1 MDSTI
6 FRNEKEFIKKL
17 ETFISILADI
27 TWDTGHDGI
36 IVRISRYHVNIKDKK
51 QQEFFML
58 WLCSKLQRMGY
69 TESEIK
75 EFLLCDLDFILKR
88 GYSIRDS
95 RCSEDNIIFMC
106 IGCVLCIYGI
116 LFIPF
121 FISQHRKN
129 KFCFEIEK
137 KFDEEYKCKIE
148 NTDNIE
154 EILPVFDKYFDM
166 I

>member
-1 MDSTI
+1 MVSTI
-6 FRNEKEFIKKL
+6 FQNEKEFIKKL

-58 WLCSKLQRMGY
+58 WLCSKLQGMGY

-88 GYSIRDS
+88 GYSIRNS
-95 RCSEDNIIFMC
+95 RCSQDNIIFSC
-106 IGCVLCIYGI
+106 FAYAISIYGI
-116 LFIPF
+116 LFIPHL
-121 FISQHRKN
+121 IREDRKN
-129 KFCFEIEK
+129 KFYFEIEE
-137 KFDEEYKCKIE
+137 KFDNDYKYKIE
-148 NTDNIE
+148 NTDNIDD
-154 EILPVFDKYFDM
+154 ILLVFDKYFNM